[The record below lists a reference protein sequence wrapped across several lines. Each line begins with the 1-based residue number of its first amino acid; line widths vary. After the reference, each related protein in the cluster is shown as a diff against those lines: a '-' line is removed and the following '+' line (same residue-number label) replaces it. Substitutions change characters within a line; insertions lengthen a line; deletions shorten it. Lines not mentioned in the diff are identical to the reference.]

1 MAGKITAEDL
11 LDLLSKANT
20 RNQFANPYQNQ
31 GLSSNVF
38 STSDI
43 SSLAKQPSSF
53 FGPLGMLGLQAID
66 RLGGGLGLIREG
78 YGGAPTPVFNTAV
91 NFRDTGMSAFQ
102 QQMADINGNTFA
114 AAFGATNKARQRDV
128 AGLFGDKSLFGA
140 IRRDATGDM
149 ADILDFMKSQGSSA
163 QGSQVIQQIVN
174 GITGYD
180 EGMGA
185 TVAANRSIDVTGGML
200 ARGGIAGMKP
210 GSVMDPT
217 SEAFQRARGT
227 IAGMIEMGS
236 HDLTFKA
243 LGQKNANIHGA
254 SNELVAQIMSDAMQS
269 GNIDEGLMR
278 KSLAGAKGMD
288 KLGLNGDFTM
298 SDVITASGTV
308 ADQMSALQ
316 KEQNAAV
323 ERRAGLKDKTGSEA
337 KKLDDE
343 IKARERELSELAD
356 TSRRLA
362 KSIADGAAP
371 LEEAVTNVVDTL
383 KTFYGDETEAK
394 KALDRLTGGQGSK
407 NKKIADQVNRQM
419 EDIRDSAILAG
430 MSPAQAAQ
438 HVENLQSQLMMH
450 GGSGIGAGNAF
461 SGAMAMQLGGMSFN
475 IMRQFN
481 GDQRRQQH
489 IANAFNEFAGSFDE
503 SEARNFSI
511 LLENAR
517 MEGTIDEE
525 EYNRLREK
533 GQNGDY
539 DDFTTAFNQLKT
551 RVTGS
556 VTAGNRLV
564 RNRQAMAELSNRVSE
579 DPEALARAQEF
590 AGNVISAEM
599 GKINVRAGRR
609 SRQIQQENQL
619 IQQGFTSN
627 EIVEQENA
635 AKGNAIEETLRG
647 MGKEAAGVLD
657 AYNAKKR
664 SLMDKGMSEADA
676 TRAANTWFD
685 TTFGDKSKGGPL
697 SQEQKDKIEAAIATG
712 TENALSGMGGFE
724 KGDKKNFIKSRGL
737 SRNAASVLTTAGIID
752 ENGDLSGE
760 AATQGANDLLNNMIS
775 NAEMLGMDQGK
786 LADQKKQIMSL
797 LKSGKQADQ
806 DKGLQQFLE
815 LLDQAGSTDAGKA
828 VLTAGLDKGNY
839 RTAAA
844 KRREAETADKRKVF
858 DNIMQQTESA
868 KFLQGFETEDARFT
882 MAGILNDIGKDN
894 YGKLKVLEGDD
905 LDKGRER
912 LKALEKKGGKRTKEE
927 EEEYKLLKANVEYTD
942 LQKKRKDDKDKAE
955 KDREGASAALMKGLT
970 ENDWTDFA
978 AKFKAAGVS
987 MEDFEKTIQNLIK
1000 FIAKDV
1006 LGEAVGEGKK
1016 EGEGKEG
1023 EGAKADS
1030 GKGGGSDKGKAG
1042 GKKPYAK
1049 PEEPDAALD
1058 KDASDVLKD
1067 MSEDDR
1073 FKYYQEHENALS
1085 DDEKREYDEI
1095 KKKRSGKYDP
1105 KADKSFTEEEGV
1117 KLDENTEAVVTG
1129 VSVEPTFEDDLAN
1142 LKEGLANHDITWDD
1156 VPTFDEVVH
1165 EGGPDVA
1172 GGSLDDLKQATD
1184 DFGGSETS
1192 PEARQ
1197 DDQADSGNG
1206 GGADKIS
1213 RIISMGEQ
1221 LLASMTTLTG
1231 EVKQLVSQQNST
1243 VAIRNKTE
1251 SVS

>member
-1 MAGKITAEDL
+1 MAGKLSADDLIDL
-11 LDLLSKANT
+11 LRESESRK
-20 RNQFANPYQNQ
+20 QFQPYQSQ
-31 GLSSNVF
+31 GLSSNIF
-38 STSDI
+38 STKDI
-43 SSLAKQPSSF
+43 GTLSRQQSNF

-66 RLGGGLGLIREG
+66 SMAGGLGLIREG

-91 NFRDTGMSAFQ
+91 NFKDTGMSAFQ

-114 AAFGATNKARQRDV
+114 SAYGAANRSRQRDI
-128 AGLFGDKSLFGA
+128 AGLFGDNSLFGA
-140 IRRDATGDM
+140 IRKEASPDMRDIMGWFGDM
-149 ADILDFMKSQGSSA
+149 GKSQFGSPII
-163 QGSQVIQQIVN
+163 SQLVN
-174 GITGYD
+174 SITGYD
-180 EGMGA
+180 EGAGSN
-185 TVAANRSIDVTGGML
+185 VAAGRSMD
-200 ARGGIAGMKP
+200 IAGGLLSSQRGLP
-210 GSVMDPT
+210 GMSSEGVVDPT

-227 IAGMIEMGS
+227 ISGIVGMGA
-236 HDLTFKA
+236 HDLTFKE
-243 LGQKNANIHGA
+243 LGVKNRNIHGA
-254 SNELVAQIMSDAMQS
+254 SETLVAEILSDAMQS
-269 GNIDEGLMR
+269 GAITGEDVSRGLSKNFSKR
-278 KSLAGAKGMD
+278 ELLS
-288 KLGLNGDFTM
+288 LGLSPKTATLN
-298 SDVITASGTV
+298 DVIEASGGV
-308 ADQMSALQ
+308 ADRMSELQ
-316 KEQNAAV
+316 KAQN
-323 ERRAGLKDKTGSEA
+323 EDLEKYSKIEDKDSDEA
-337 KKLDDE
+337 KNLDRE
-343 IKARERELSELAD
+343 IKAREEKLSQLAD
-356 TSRRLA
+356 TSRKLA

-407 NKKIADQVNRQM
+407 NKRIADQVNRQM
-419 EDIRDSAILAG
+419 EDIRDAAILAG

-438 HVENLQSQLMMH
+438 HVENLQAQIMTH
-450 GGSGIGAGNAF
+450 GSGIGAGNAF

-475 IMRQFN
+475 VMRQFN
-481 GDQRRQQH
+481 GDQRKQQQVSQ
-489 IANAFNEFAGSFDE
+489 AFNEFAGSFDQ
-503 SEARNFSI
+503 SEARDFSI

-517 MEGTIDEE
+517 MEGTIDED

-556 VTAGNRLV
+556 VAGGNRLV
-564 RNRQAMAELSNRVSE
+564 RNRQAMAELSNHVSE

-599 GKINVRAGRR
+599 SRINTRAGRR
-609 SRQIQQENQL
+609 SRQIQQENRL

-697 SQEQKDKIEAAIATG
+697 SQKQKDKIEAAIATG

-760 AATQGANDLLNNMIS
+760 AATQGANDILNNMIS

-797 LKSGKQADQ
+797 LKSGKQVDQ
-806 DKGLQQFLE
+806 DKGVQQFLE

-839 RTAAA
+839 RTTAA

-858 DNIMQQTESA
+858 DNIMQQTEAA
-868 KFLQGFETEDARFT
+868 KFLQGFETEDARFA

-905 LDKGRER
+905 LEKGRKR
-912 LKALEKKGGKRTKEE
+912 LSALEEKKKKGKLSEKE
-927 EEEYKLLKANVEYTD
+927 EEEYKMLKANVDYTD

-1006 LGEAVGEGKK
+1006 LGEAVGEDKK

-1030 GKGGGSDKGKAG
+1030 GKAG
-1042 GKKPYAK
+1042 GKKPDAK
-1049 PEEPDAALD
+1049 SEEPDAALD

-1067 MSEDDR
+1067 MSDDDR

-1085 DDEKREYDEI
+1085 DDEKREYEEM

-1105 KADKSFTEEEGV
+1105 KEDKSFTEEEGV
-1117 KLDENTEAVVTG
+1117 KLDVDDGYGVDTG
-1129 VSVEPTFEDDLAN
+1129 AKSKLTFEDDLAN
-1142 LKEGLANHDITWDD
+1142 LKHGLANRDIT
-1156 VPTFDEVVH
+1156 
-1165 EGGPDVA
+1165 
-1172 GGSLDDLKQATD
+1172 LDDIPSFD
-1184 DFGGSETS
+1184 DTQQDGVSVDLSHESIESDRDGSGVLEGSNGS
-1192 PEARQ
+1192 PEAKQ
-1197 DDQADSGNG
+1197 EDQADSGKG
-1206 GGADKIS
+1206 GGMDKIS